1 MWRSL
6 NSSIHPTVN
15 QRLSF
20 ISINFLPTNF
30 LATNVLPIV
39 KKIFIIALLVCVS
52 ACQQKVESHKT
63 SIFSFGTVIDV
74 EVTDVNQQQAE
85 KIFAAIEDDLKRMHI
100 FWHPWKKGPLAR
112 TNLLCETT
120 SIFSAATSV
129 IPLILK
135 ARSLAIQSD
144 HLFNP
149 AIGRLVKLWGF
160 QQDEFDMNI
169 PPEDAAIQALV
180 KANPK
185 MTDISIS
192 GVRFTCLNAA
202 VKVDLGGI
210 AKGYALEQ
218 ILNNLRANYAVKNI
232 VINAGGD
239 LKAFGQH
246 GNRPW
251 RVGIRDPL
259 SSNSETAIATINAN
273 SGDSIFTSGNYER
286 YYLANNKRIHH
297 IIDPRTGYPAKGSL
311 SVTVIHADASVAD
324 AAATALFVAGPT
336 QWAELA
342 KKMKIKNV
350 MLIDDKNNIHITQS
364 MLERVDFIKEPKSL
378 FVVRP

>member
-1 MWRSL
+1 MLHYL
-6 NSSIHPTVN
+6 NNNITAGRFLLILKGLSIT
-15 QRLSF
+15 
-20 ISINFLPTNF
+20 I
-30 LATNVLPIV
+30 
-39 KKIFIIALLVCVS
+39 LLMSVS

-63 SIFSFGTVIDV
+63 SIFSFGTVIYV
-74 EVTDVNQQQAE
+74 EVTDVDHEKAQQ
-85 KIFAAIEDDLKRMHI
+85 IFKAIEDDLQRMHV

-120 SIFSAATSV
+120 KTFSAATSV
-129 IPLILK
+129 ILLIRK
-135 ARSLAIQSD
+135 ARALAIKSD

-160 QQDEFDMNI
+160 QQDEFDMNEA
-169 PPEDAAIQALV
+169 PDDAAVQALV

-185 MTDISIS
+185 MTDISMR
-192 GVRFTCLNAA
+192 GVRFTCRNSA
-202 VKVDLGGI
+202 VRVDLGGI

-218 ILNNLRANYAVKNI
+218 ILANLKENYSVKNI

-239 LKAFGQH
+239 LKALGSH
-246 GNRPW
+246 SNRPW
-251 RVGIRDPL
+251 KVGIRDPL
-259 SSNSETAIATINAN
+259 ATDSETAIASIQAK

-311 SVTVIHADASVAD
+311 SVTVIHPDATVAD
-324 AAATALFVAGPT
+324 AAATALFVAGPKD
-336 QWAELA
+336 WSRIA
-342 KKMKIKNV
+342 KKMGIKYV
-350 MLIDDKNNIHITQS
+350 MLIDDKNNVHLTQA

-378 FVVRP
+378 LVVRP